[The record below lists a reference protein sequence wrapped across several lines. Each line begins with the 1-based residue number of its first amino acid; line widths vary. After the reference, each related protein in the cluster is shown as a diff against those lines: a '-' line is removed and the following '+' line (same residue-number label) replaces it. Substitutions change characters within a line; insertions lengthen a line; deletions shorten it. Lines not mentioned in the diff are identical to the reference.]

1 MMADD
6 IKISRSQLQNL
17 VAAILA
23 SGTMVGDPGRAYAA
37 FDCYAAMLKVIRE
50 KTLNPP

>member
-23 SGTMVGDPGRAYAA
+23 SGTMVGDPGRSHTA
-37 FDCYAAMLKVIRE
+37 FNCYAAILKIIKE
-50 KTLNPP
+50 KGLNPR